1 MIEVKVPFKKIKTI
15 HHLSDIHIRNLKRHT
30 EYREVF
36 QKVYDRIKK
45 NSKDSVIY
53 VGGDI
58 AHAKLDMSPELVDLI
73 SEFLQ
78 NLADIAPTIVIA
90 GNHDC
95 NLNNLH
101 RLDVLQPIVKNLN
114 HPNVHYWRDT
124 GVFKMAD
131 VTFTVMSVFDEHD
144 ISKYPKAKDIEGDTK
159 VALFHGSIDNCSTDF
174 GFHLKNPEHTTAMF
188 TGYDLALLGDI
199 HKRQFM
205 DKEHR
210 IAYCGSL
217 IQQNHGKK
225 KN

>member
-30 EYREVF
+30 EYRQVF

-73 SEFLQ
+73 SEFFK
-78 NLADIAPTIVIA
+78 NLADIAPTVVIT

-101 RLDVLQPIVKNLN
+101 RLDVLQPIVRNLN
-114 HPNVHYWRDT
+114 HPDLHYIRDT
-124 GVFKMAD
+124 EVVTLAD
-131 VTFTVMSVFDEHD
+131 TTISVMSVFDEHQ
-144 ISKYPKAKDIEGDTK
+144 K
-159 VALFHGSIDNCSTDF
+159 V
-174 GFHLKNPEHTTAMF
+174 M
-188 TGYDLALLGDI
+188 
-199 HKRQFM
+199 
-205 DKEHR
+205 
-210 IAYCGSL
+210 
-217 IQQNHGKK
+217 
-225 KN
+225 

>member
-101 RLDVLQPIVKNLN
+101 RLDVLQPIV
-114 HPNVHYWRDT
+114 
-124 GVFKMAD
+124 
-131 VTFTVMSVFDEHD
+131 
-144 ISKYPKAKDIEGDTK
+144 
-159 VALFHGSIDNCSTDF
+159 
-174 GFHLKNPEHTTAMF
+174 
-188 TGYDLALLGDI
+188 
-199 HKRQFM
+199 
-205 DKEHR
+205 
-210 IAYCGSL
+210 
-217 IQQNHGKK
+217 
-225 KN
+225 